1 MADIADHG
9 ARKVNSSAMPGTG
22 SADDDERP
30 ERTPTVTGNRGV
42 ATADHR
48 SPEMGFWRSKF
59 VVEERYLHAGARR
72 GLYIAA
78 TILIVLGL
86 VCFSIVITSVLTHS
100 GVADWDRS
108 MEQWVNSLRSPV
120 TTVIMIVLTITF
132 GPVVLPIIILV
143 VTVVW
148 LIFAKHAWRPLILAG
163 AMITGVAVAT
173 ILAQLV
179 HRHRPPTSLMLI
191 GNDTTFSFPSGHV
204 LGASDFLI
212 LTAFLVVSRNPK
224 LWGVAV
230 GLGLAWMG
238 VLAEMF
244 SRMYLG
250 YHWFSDTLGSL
261 SISMVIV
268 GTVIAI
274 DTARTV
280 RVRGEAIRGAHS
292 QLQKDHT

>member
-1 MADIADHG
+1 MADIAD
-9 ARKVNSSAMPGTG
+9 
-22 SADDDERP
+22 
-30 ERTPTVTGNRGV
+30 RGV
-42 ATADHR
+42 RKAKSDHR
-48 SPEMGFWRSKF
+48 SEEKGFWRSKF
-59 VVEERYLHAGARR
+59 VVEERYLDARVRR

-86 VCFSIVITSVLTHS
+86 ICFSIVIRSVLTHS
-100 GVADWDRS
+100 GVADWDRP

-212 LTAFLVVSRNPK
+212 LTAFLIVSRNPK

-230 GLGLAWMG
+230 GLGLAWIG
-238 VLAEMF
+238 VLSEMF

>member
-1 MADIADHG
+1 MTQPT
-9 ARKVNSSAMPGTG
+9 AREGW
-22 SADDDERP
+22 
-30 ERTPTVTGNRGV
+30 
-42 ATADHR
+42 TAYHR
-48 SPEMGFWRSKF
+48 APQKGFWRSKF
-59 VVEERYLHAGARR
+59 VVEERYIDARARR
-72 GLYIAA
+72 GLYLGS

-86 VCFSIVITSVLTHS
+86 IFFTIVLTSVLTHS
-100 GVADWDRS
+100 GVADWDRP

-120 TTVIMIVLTITF
+120 TTFIMIVLTITF
-132 GPVVLPIIILV
+132 GPVVLPIIILI

-148 LIFAKHAWRPLILAG
+148 LIFAKHAWRPFILAG

-173 ILAQLV
+173 VLAQLV

-212 LTAFLVVSRNPK
+212 LTAFLIVSRNPK

-230 GLGLAWMG
+230 GLGLAWIS

-250 YHWFSDTLGSL
+250 YHWLTDTLGSL

-274 DTARTV
+274 DTKRTARI
-280 RVRGEAIRGAHS
+280 RGEEIHGSHS

>member
-1 MADIADHG
+1 MASIPSYGPDMHDYD
-9 ARKVNSSAMPGTG
+9 NDS
-22 SADDDERP
+22 P
-30 ERTPTVTGNRGV
+30 ERTPTVTGTPSRE
-42 ATADHR
+42 ARTADR
-48 SPEMGFWRSKF
+48 PSAERGFWRSKF
-59 VVEERYLHAGARR
+59 VVEERYLDGRARR
-72 GLYIAA
+72 GLYIASA
-78 TILIVLGL
+78 ILVVLGL
-86 VCFSIVITSVLTHS
+86 VFFTIVITSVLTRT
-100 GVADWDRS
+100 GVADWDRP

-120 TTVIMIVLTITF
+120 TTVIMIVFTITF
-132 GPVVLPIIILV
+132 GPVVLPIIILI
-143 VTVVW
+143 VTVLW

-163 AMITGVAVAT
+163 AMIAGVAVAT

-230 GLGLAWMG
+230 GFGLAWIG

-274 DTARTV
+274 DTRRTV
-280 RVRGEAIRGAHS
+280 RVRGEAIHGAHS
-292 QLQKDHT
+292 QLQKDRT

>member
-1 MADIADHG
+1 MNQHTAKG
-9 ARKVNSSAMPGTG
+9 GT
-22 SADDDERP
+22 
-30 ERTPTVTGNRGV
+30 
-42 ATADHR
+42 TADR
-48 SPEMGFWRSKF
+48 RAPEKGFWRSKF
-59 VVEERYLHAGARR
+59 VVEERYVDVRVRR
-72 GLYIAA
+72 GLYLGS

-86 VCFSIVITSVLTHS
+86 IFFAIVLTSVVTRS
-100 GVADWDRS
+100 GVADWDRP

-120 TTVIMIVLTITF
+120 TTFIMIVLTITF
-132 GPVVLPIIILV
+132 GPVVLPIIILI

-173 ILAQLV
+173 VLAQLV
-179 HRHRPPTSLMLI
+179 RRDRPPTDLMLI

-212 LTAFLVVSRNPK
+212 LMAFLIVSRNPK

-230 GLGLAWMG
+230 GLGLAWIG

-250 YHWFSDTLGSL
+250 YHWLTDTLGSL

-274 DTARTV
+274 DTKRTV
-280 RVRGEAIRGAHS
+280 RIRGEEILGSHS